1 MRSKPGAWRFDEL
14 QARQRRRGRI
24 RGVCAQDA
32 SGAAAPGRQRRR
44 SGRRPRGRLRP
55 RDLRRGALDRD
66 GDRAQGRHHRALA
79 AGGGMSLSDLV
90 LSIADNKQMLGL
102 RYAEWATRAPSLE
115 ADIAAAAM
123 GLDDLGH
130 SRVLYG
136 CLEPLGEDPRGTHRE
151 SDPASLRA
159 LPYFDEPWTEWGQ
172 FVAANAILDTAFTV
186 MIEAC
191 VNGSVEVLQ
200 HRLRQ
205 MLMEERYHFLH
216 GRSWLKSGI
225 RAEPLRQAWQEA
237 IEWFGPPDGETA
249 QLHKDGRLSLGPKE
263 LGARLQERLET
274 KAPDTKIDWKKWDP
288 VRRRGRSGAIDERTF
303 AMLRGLEEKRF
314 AAQSKEA

>member
-1 MRSKPGAWRFDEL
+1 
-14 QARQRRRGRI
+14 
-24 RGVCAQDA
+24 V
-32 SGAAAPGRQRRR
+32 
-44 SGRRPRGRLRP
+44 
-55 RDLRRGALDRD
+55 
-66 GDRAQGRHHRALA
+66 
-79 AGGGMSLSDLV
+79 SLSDLV

-136 CLEPLGEDPRGTHRE
+136 CLEPLGEDPRGPDRE

-159 LPYFDEPWTEWGQ
+159 LPYFDEPWSEWAQ
-172 FVAANAILDTAFTV
+172 FVAANAILDTAFTA
-186 MIEAC
+186 MIESC

-200 HRLRQ
+200 HRLRK

-225 RAEPLRQAWQEA
+225 NTEPLNRAWREA
-237 IEWFGPPDGETA
+237 IEWIGPPDGEVA
-249 QLHKDGRLSLGPKE
+249 AMQREGKLSLGPAE
-263 LGARLQERLET
+263 LRARIEEQLET
-274 KAPDTKIDWKKWDP
+274 RGPKVEVDWRGWDS
-288 VRRRGRSGAIDERTF
+288 VRRRSRPGAIDEQTF
-303 AMLRGLEEKRF
+303 GMLRGLEEKKF
-314 AAQSKEA
+314 APTSAQAKEG

>member
-1 MRSKPGAWRFDEL
+1 
-14 QARQRRRGRI
+14 
-24 RGVCAQDA
+24 
-32 SGAAAPGRQRRR
+32 
-44 SGRRPRGRLRP
+44 
-55 RDLRRGALDRD
+55 
-66 GDRAQGRHHRALA
+66 
-79 AGGGMSLSDLV
+79 MSLSDLI

-136 CLEPLGEDPRGTHRE
+136 CLEPLGEDPRGPERE

-159 LPYFDEPWTEWGQ
+159 LAYFDEPWTEWAQ
-172 FVAANAILDTAFTV
+172 FVAANAVLDTAFTL

-200 HRLRQ
+200 HRLRK

-216 GRSWLKSGI
+216 GRSWLNSGI
-225 RAEPLRQAWQEA
+225 NEGPLNRAWSEA
-237 IEWFGPPDGETA
+237 FEWFGPPDGEIGT
-249 QLHKDGRLSLGPKE
+249 LHHEGKLSLGPDDLRSK
-263 LGARLQERLET
+263 LM
-274 KAPDTKIDWKKWDP
+274 DTLKHTEKIQVNWTGWDP
-288 VRRRGRSGAIDERTF
+288 IRRRSKPGAIDEPTF
-303 AMLRGLEEKRF
+303 SMLRGLEEKKF
-314 AAQSKEA
+314 APSSAVKEG

>member
-1 MRSKPGAWRFDEL
+1 
-14 QARQRRRGRI
+14 
-24 RGVCAQDA
+24 
-32 SGAAAPGRQRRR
+32 
-44 SGRRPRGRLRP
+44 
-55 RDLRRGALDRD
+55 
-66 GDRAQGRHHRALA
+66 
-79 AGGGMSLSDLV
+79 MSLSDLV
-90 LSIADNKQMLGL
+90 LSIADNKQMIGL

-136 CLEPLGEDPRGTHRE
+136 CLEPLGSDPRGPERE

-159 LPYFDEPWTEWGQ
+159 LPYFDEPWTEWAQ

-186 MIEAC
+186 MIESCAG
-191 VNGSVEVLQ
+191 GSVEVLQ
-200 HRLRQ
+200 QRLRK

-216 GRSWLKSGI
+216 GRSWLKSVI
-225 RAEPLRQAWQEA
+225 SMEPLNRAWREA

-249 QLHKDGRLSLGPKE
+249 ALHREGKLSLGPPQ
-263 LGARLQERLET
+263 LLARLEHQLEVRSPEV
-274 KAPDTKIDWKKWDP
+274 KVDWSSWDP
-288 VRRRGRSGAIDERTF
+288 VRRRSRPGAIDEPTF

-314 AAQSKEA
+314 APSGGASKQA

>member
-1 MRSKPGAWRFDEL
+1 
-14 QARQRRRGRI
+14 
-24 RGVCAQDA
+24 
-32 SGAAAPGRQRRR
+32 
-44 SGRRPRGRLRP
+44 
-55 RDLRRGALDRD
+55 
-66 GDRAQGRHHRALA
+66 
-79 AGGGMSLSDLV
+79 MSLSDLV

-136 CLEPLGEDPRGTHRE
+136 CLEPLGADPRTPERE
-151 SDPASLRA
+151 SDPAGLRA
-159 LPYFDEPWTEWGQ
+159 LPYFDAPWSEWSE
-172 FVAANAILDTAFTV
+172 FVAANAILDTAFTA

-191 VNGSVEVLQ
+191 ANGSVEVLQ
-200 HRLRQ
+200 HRLRK

-225 RAEPLRQAWQEA
+225 GSEPLNRAWQDA

-249 QLHKDGRLSLGPKE
+249 ELHRKGKLTMGPRE
-263 LGARLQERLET
+263 LLARLEDQLET
-274 KAPDTKIDWKKWDP
+274 RAPDVKVDWSRWDP
-288 VRRRGRSGAIDERTF
+288 VRRRGRQGAIDQQTF
-303 AMLRGLEEKRF
+303 TMLRGLEEKRF
-314 AAQSKEA
+314 APSSAAKDS

>member
-1 MRSKPGAWRFDEL
+1 
-14 QARQRRRGRI
+14 
-24 RGVCAQDA
+24 
-32 SGAAAPGRQRRR
+32 
-44 SGRRPRGRLRP
+44 
-55 RDLRRGALDRD
+55 
-66 GDRAQGRHHRALA
+66 
-79 AGGGMSLSDLV
+79 MSLSDLV

-136 CLEPLGEDPRGTHRE
+136 CLEPLGSDPRGPERE

-159 LPYFDEPWTEWGQ
+159 LPYFDEPWTEWAQ
-172 FVAANAILDTAFTV
+172 FVAANAILDTAFTA

-200 HRLRQ
+200 HRLRK

-225 RAEPLRQAWQEA
+225 SAEPLERAWREA
-237 IEWFGPPDGETA
+237 IEWFGPPDGEVGA
-249 QLHKDGRLSLGPKE
+249 MHREGKLSMGPKE
-263 LGARLQERLET
+263 LQARVVEQLET
-274 KAPDTKIDWKKWDP
+274 NAPKVEVDWKGWDS
-288 VRRRGRSGAIDERTF
+288 VRRRCQPGAIDDQTF
-303 AMLRGLEEKRF
+303 GMLRGLEEKKF
-314 AAQSKEA
+314 APTSAQAKEV

>member
-1 MRSKPGAWRFDEL
+1 
-14 QARQRRRGRI
+14 
-24 RGVCAQDA
+24 
-32 SGAAAPGRQRRR
+32 
-44 SGRRPRGRLRP
+44 
-55 RDLRRGALDRD
+55 
-66 GDRAQGRHHRALA
+66 
-79 AGGGMSLSDLV
+79 MSLSDLV

-136 CLEPLGEDPRGTHRE
+136 CLEPLGSDPRGTERE

-159 LPYFDEPWTEWGQ
+159 LPYFDEPWTEWAQ
-172 FVAANAILDTAFTV
+172 FVAANAILDTAFTL

-200 HRLRQ
+200 HRLRK

-216 GRSWLKSGI
+216 GRSWLKSGVD
-225 RAEPLRQAWQEA
+225 APPLNLAWQEA
-237 IEWFGPPDGETA
+237 IEWFGPPEGETA
-249 QLHKDGRLSLGPKE
+249 NLHKDGQLSMGPPE
-263 LGARLQERLET
+263 LRSQLEEKLET
-274 KAPDTKIDWKKWDP
+274 KAPPIKIDWKGWDSL
-288 VRRRGRSGAIDERTF
+288 RRRSTPGAIDEPTF
-303 AMLRGLEEKRF
+303 AMLRGLEEKKF
-314 AAQSKEA
+314 AVGQTREN

>member
-1 MRSKPGAWRFDEL
+1 L
-14 QARQRRRGRI
+14 N
-24 RGVCAQDA
+24 
-32 SGAAAPGRQRRR
+32 
-44 SGRRPRGRLRP
+44 
-55 RDLRRGALDRD
+55 
-66 GDRAQGRHHRALA
+66 
-79 AGGGMSLSDLV
+79 LSDLV

-136 CLEPLGEDPRGTHRE
+136 CLEPLGSDPRGPERE

-159 LPYFDEPWTEWGQ
+159 LAYFDEPWTEWGQ

-191 VNGSVEVLQ
+191 VAGSVEVLQ
-200 HRLRQ
+200 HRLRK

-216 GRSWLKSGI
+216 GRSWLRSGI
-225 RAEPLRQAWQEA
+225 DAKPLDRAWQEA
-237 IEWFGPPDGETA
+237 TEWFGPAEGETEL
-249 QLHKDGRLSLGPKE
+249 LHREGRLSMGPAE
-263 LGARLQERLET
+263 LRARLEEQLET
-274 KAPDTKIDWKKWDP
+274 KAPHVSVDWKTWDP
-288 VRRRGRSGAIDERTF
+288 VRRRGRPGAIDLPTF
-303 AMLRGLEEKRF
+303 AMLRGLEEKKYAPTT
-314 AAQSKEA
+314 AAKQAAPPA

>member
-1 MRSKPGAWRFDEL
+1 
-14 QARQRRRGRI
+14 
-24 RGVCAQDA
+24 V
-32 SGAAAPGRQRRR
+32 
-44 SGRRPRGRLRP
+44 
-55 RDLRRGALDRD
+55 
-66 GDRAQGRHHRALA
+66 
-79 AGGGMSLSDLV
+79 SLSDLV

-136 CLEPLGEDPRGTHRE
+136 CLEPLGEDPRGAQRE
-151 SDPASLRA
+151 SDPNSFRS

-172 FVAANAILDTAFTV
+172 FVAANAVLDTAFTV

-191 VNGSVEVLQ
+191 VSGSAEVLQ
-200 HRLRQ
+200 HRLRK

-216 GRSWLKSGI
+216 GRSWLRSGI
-225 RAEPLRQAWQEA
+225 DVGPLHRAWREA
-237 IEWFGPPDGETA
+237 IEWFGPPDGEVA
-249 QLHKDGRLSLGPKE
+249 QMFKDGLLSMGPAE
-263 LGARLQERLET
+263 LHARLEERLESRGPEMT
-274 KAPDTKIDWKKWDP
+274 IEWKHWDP
-288 VRRRGRSGAIDERTF
+288 VRRRGKPGAIDDQTF

-314 AAQSKEA
+314 AQTKEA